1 MKNFG
6 LIGKSLKHSFS
17 KKYFEEKFE
26 KLGLEDHH
34 YALYELNGIEGFPLL
49 IGHERLSG
57 LNVTIPFKESI
68 IPFLDQL
75 SDEAKAIGAVNTV
88 VFDQGMLIGHNTDA
102 IGFSKSIRPFL
113 AMHHE
118 RALILGTGGAAKA
131 VRYALHQLGIDSLF
145 VSRTPQGEGQIAY
158 SELSPE
164 GIKHWPLIVNCTPL
178 GTSPEGADHPNI
190 PYEGIGN
197 QHFCVDLV
205 YNPEK
210 STFLSKAEKQGA
222 MILNGKDMLHFQAE
236 AAWDLWSM
244 ND

>member
-1 MKNFG
+1 MKHFG
-6 LIGKSLKHSFS
+6 LIGKSLQHSFS
-17 KKYFEEKFE
+17 KQYFEAKFQ
-26 KLGLEDHH
+26 KLELSDHQ
-34 YALYELNGIEGFPLL
+34 YELYELRDIDGFPLL

-75 SDEAKAIGAVNTV
+75 SDEAKAIGAVNTI
-88 VFDQGMLIGHNTDA
+88 VFDKGLLIGHNTDA
-102 IGFSKSIRPFL
+102 LGFSRSIRPFL

-131 VRYALHQLGIDSLF
+131 VHYSLTKLGINCLY
-145 VSRTPQGEGQIAY
+145 VSRSPKNTQEIHY
-158 SELSPE
+158 SELQAE

-178 GTSPEGADHPNI
+178 GTYPNVDEAPEI
-190 PYEGIGN
+190 PYKGIGN

-210 STFLSKAEKQGA
+210 SKFLSNCEKNGA

-236 AAWDLWSM
+236 AAWELW
-244 ND
+244 NA

>member
-6 LIGKSLKHSFS
+6 LIGTSLKHSFS
-17 KKYFEEKFE
+17 KDYFEAKFE
-26 KLGLEDHH
+26 KLGLKDHH
-34 YALYELNGIEGFPLL
+34 YALYELNNIDGFPLL

-57 LNVTIPFKESI
+57 LNVTIPFKEAI

-75 SDEAKAIGAVNTV
+75 SDEARAIGAVNTV
-88 VFDQGMLIGHNTDA
+88 VFDRGMLIGHNTDA

-145 VSRTPQGEGQIAY
+145 VSRTPQGEDQIAY
-158 SELSPE
+158 TDLHTE

-178 GTSPEGADHPNI
+178 GTSPDVESYPAI
-190 PYEGIGN
+190 PYDGIGQ

-205 YNPEK
+205 YNPDK
-210 STFLSKAEKQGA
+210 TSFLHRAEKQGA

-236 AAWDLWSM
+236 ASWELWTSKG
-244 ND
+244 